1 MEDEGMYQQVQI
13 KLDMS
18 VMLNAR
24 YEAEEY
30 AEYIKLIPNAI
41 EDFLMSLKEKDGV
54 SVYQETDYQDKPVGK
69 VSYCLNS
76 LSFIEERGIYSD
88 EELSQWNT
96 IY

>member
-1 MEDEGMYQQVQI
+1 MMEDEGMYQEVQI

-30 AEYIKLIPNAI
+30 AEYIKRIPSVV

-69 VSYCLNS
+69 GAYCLNS
-76 LSFIEERGIYSD
+76 LVFLEERQIYD
-88 EELSQWNT
+88 LK
-96 IY
+96 